1 MCVTFLIHIN
11 QLNTTENND
20 FLSKAMIKLTLD
32 PQVLTKLQQAFP
44 APANSASRALAKYSR
59 ALEGM
64 LFSSVQRGLSPLQQK
79 LGLYPI
85 PLHDLANKGGRI
97 GPQKLRV
104 HKWLKDN
111 QLELVQTVE
120 KGSKFSG
127 EYSTVK
133 LTRLVTLEL
142 KVTVSSAVVSE
153 IKSDSELDHYL
164 TGEPDD
170 SYAVF
175 KHLYPE
181 LEPNGQT
188 EPDTGFDL
196 VPVDVESLKAFIV
209 WLSDGVEFG
218 TKEKRQQVLSNAKLI
233 LAAASI
239 NGYLFPQRI
248 KPSPFGR
255 TYYEGVSI
263 QNVHKELRR
272 AVLGNCW
279 EYDMRSSVVAWK
291 MGYAKSFLLS
301 AKVLLDVRAYFPA
314 TTLFLEDKAD
324 FMSTVRYFTFSAD
337 TVLTPEFQYRL
348 IKQALTAISFGA
360 KSTGSGWVD
369 GSGQWQNPALVNIL
383 MNKAERERFLADPT
397 VKAYIEEQRA
407 LDDFIYSQAKLYLPK
422 LMSETC
428 VHTASGRPSKSKVLS
443 YLYQHA
449 ETDAINLV
457 CAVAREYGHEPIAR
471 VHDAVFFRRRL
482 GQDLKQEIELVLQEA
497 TGNKYWHL
505 SPKQLR
511 RYTPVSID
519 AAKEEYEH
527 KRRIA
532 AEERRA
538 LEYFASSRPD

>member
-1 MCVTFLIHIN
+1 
-11 QLNTTENND
+11 
-20 FLSKAMIKLTLD
+20 MIKLTID
-32 PQVLTKLQQAFP
+32 PQVLTMLKQAFP
-44 APANSASRALAKYSR
+44 APANSASNALAKYSR
-59 ALEGM
+59 ALEGL
-64 LFSSVQRGLSPLQQK
+64 LFNSVQRGLSPLQQK
-79 LGLYPI
+79 LALYPI

-133 LTRLVTLEL
+133 LSKLVTLED

-153 IKSDSELDHYL
+153 IKSDRELDHYL
-164 TGEPDD
+164 TGVPDD

-181 LEPNGQT
+181 LIPREQPEPVA
-188 EPDTGFDL
+188 GFDL

-218 TKEKRQQVLSNAKLI
+218 SKEKRQHALSNAKLV
-233 LAAASI
+233 LAVASI
-239 NGYLFPQRI
+239 NGNFFPQRI

-263 QNVHKELRR
+263 QNIHKELRR

-291 MGYAKSFLLS
+291 MGYAKALLLS
-301 AKVLLDVRAYFPA
+301 AKVQPDVRAYFPA

-324 FMSTVRYFTFSAD
+324 FMSTVRYFTFGAGS
-337 TVLTPEFQYRL
+337 VLSLEFQFGL

-360 KSTGSGWVD
+360 KSTGAGWVD

-383 MNKAERERFLADPT
+383 MVKDERERFLSDPT

-407 LDDFIYSQAKLYLPK
+407 LDDFIYAQAKLYLPN
-422 LMSETC
+422 LMSQAC
-428 VHTASGRPSKSKVLS
+428 VHTASGRPSKSKVLA

-449 ETDAINLV
+449 ETDAMNFV
-457 CAVAREYGHEPIAR
+457 CAVARENGHEPIAR

-482 GQDLKQEIELVLQEA
+482 GPDLKQEIELVLQEA
-497 TGNKYWHL
+497 TENKHWHL
-505 SPKQLR
+505 SAKQLK

-519 AAKEEYEH
+519 AAKDEYEH
-527 KRRIA
+527 KQRIA

-538 LEYFASSRPD
+538 LEYYASSRPD

>member
-1 MCVTFLIHIN
+1 
-11 QLNTTENND
+11 
-20 FLSKAMIKLTLD
+20 MIKLTID
-32 PQVLTKLQQAFP
+32 PQVLIKLQQAFP
-44 APANSASRALAKYSR
+44 APANSAFRALAKYSR

-64 LFSSVQRGLSPLQQK
+64 LLSSVQRGLSPLQQK

-97 GPQKLRV
+97 GPKKLRV

-111 QLELVQTVE
+111 QLELIQTVE
-120 KGSKFSG
+120 NGSKFSG
-127 EYSTVK
+127 EFSTVK
-133 LTRLVTLEL
+133 LTRLVTLQD

-153 IKSDSELDHYL
+153 IKSDRELDHYL

-181 LEPNGQT
+181 LEPSLQP
-188 EPDTGFDL
+188 EQHAGFDL
-196 VPVDVESLKAFIV
+196 VPVDVESLKAFLV
-209 WLSDGVEFG
+209 WLSDDIQFG
-218 TKEKRQQVLSNAKLI
+218 SKEKRQHVLSNAKLV
-233 LAAASI
+233 LAVASI
-239 NGYLFPQRI
+239 NGNFFPQRI

-291 MGYAKSFLLS
+291 MGYAKPLLLS
-301 AKVLLDVRAYFPA
+301 AKVQPDVRTYFPA

-324 FMSTVRYFTFSAD
+324 FMSTVRYFTFGAD
-337 TVLTPEFQYRL
+337 SVLTPEFQSGL
-348 IKQALTAISFGA
+348 IKQALTAIGFGA

-383 MNKAERERFLADPT
+383 MNKVERERFLSDPT
-397 VKAYIEEQRA
+397 VRAYIEEQRA
-407 LDDFIYSQAKLYLPK
+407 LDDFIYLQAKFYLPN
-422 LMSETC
+422 LMAEAC

-449 ETDAINLV
+449 ETDAMNSV

-505 SPKQLR
+505 SPKQLK

-527 KRRIA
+527 KQRIA

-538 LEYFASSRPD
+538 FEYFSTCASE

>member
-1 MCVTFLIHIN
+1 
-11 QLNTTENND
+11 
-20 FLSKAMIKLTLD
+20 MIKLTVA

-44 APANSASRALAKYSR
+44 SPANSASRALAKYSR
-59 ALEGM
+59 ALEG
-64 LFSSVQRGLSPLQQK
+64 LLLSSVQRGLSPLQQK

-85 PLHDLANKGGRI
+85 PLHELANKGGRI
-97 GPQKLRV
+97 GPLKLRV

-133 LTRLVTLEL
+133 LTTLVSIDDKVTL
-142 KVTVSSAVVSE
+142 SSAVLSE
-153 IKSDSELDHYL
+153 VKTDRELAHYL
-164 TGEPDD
+164 TGVAED
-170 SYAVF
+170 SYAAF

-181 LEPNGQT
+181 LKPNSQPEPVA
-188 EPDTGFDL
+188 GFDL
-196 VPVDVESLKAFIV
+196 VPVDAESLKALIV
-209 WLSDGVEFG
+209 WLSDCVEFG
-218 TKEKRQQVLSNAKLI
+218 TKEKRQHALRNAKLV
-233 LAAASI
+233 LSVASI
-239 NGYLFPQRI
+239 NGNMFPQRI

-291 MGYAKSFLLS
+291 MGYAKSLLIS
-301 AKVLLDVRAYFPA
+301 KKLQTDVRANFPA
-314 TTLFLEDKAD
+314 TTLFLEDKVD
-324 FMSTVRYFTFSAD
+324 FMSTVRYFTFGAGS
-337 TVLTPEFQYRL
+337 VLTPEFQGGL

-360 KSTGSGWVD
+360 KSSGAGWVD

-383 MNKAERERFLADPT
+383 MNKVEREKFLSDPT

-407 LDDFIYSQAKLYLPK
+407 LDDFIYSQAKLSLPD

-428 VHTASGRPSKSKVLS
+428 VYTAGGRPSKSKVLA

-449 ETDAINLV
+449 ETDAMNLV

-471 VHDAVFFRRRL
+471 VHDAVFFRCRL
-482 GQDLKQEIELVLQEA
+482 GPDLKQEMELALQEA

-505 SPKQLR
+505 SPKQLK

-519 AAKEEYEH
+519 AAKDAYEH
-527 KRRIA
+527 KQRIA
-532 AEERRA
+532 AEELRA
-538 LEYFASSRPD
+538 IEYLSSYAPD

>member
-1 MCVTFLIHIN
+1 
-11 QLNTTENND
+11 
-20 FLSKAMIKLTLD
+20 MIKLTINI
-32 PQVLTKLQQAFP
+32 QVLTKLKQAFP
-44 APANSASRALAKYSR
+44 KPANSAAKALAKYSR
-59 ALEGM
+59 ALEGL
-64 LFSSVQRGLSPLQQK
+64 LFSSIQRGLSPLQQK
-79 LGLYPI
+79 LGLYSI
-85 PLHDLANKGGRI
+85 PLHELANEGGRI
-97 GPQKLRV
+97 GPKKLRV

-111 QLELVQTVE
+111 QLEIVQTVE

-133 LTRLVTLEL
+133 LTRLVTLQDKL
-142 KVTVSSAVVSE
+142 TVSSAVVSE
-153 IKSDSELDHYL
+153 IKSDRELAHYL
-164 TGEPDD
+164 TGISDD
-170 SYAVF
+170 SHTVF

-181 LEPNGQT
+181 IEPSMQP

-196 VPVDVESLKAFIV
+196 VPVDVESLRAFIV
-209 WLSDGVEFG
+209 WLSEGVEFG
-218 TKEKRQQVLSNAKLI
+218 TKEKRQHILSNAKLV
-233 LAAASI
+233 LAVASI
-239 NGYLFPQRI
+239 NGKFFPQRI

-291 MGYAKSFLLS
+291 MGYAKALLLS
-301 AKVLLDVRAYFPA
+301 AKVQPDVRAYFPA
-314 TTLFLEDKAD
+314 TTLFLEDKPD
-324 FMSTVRYFTFSAD
+324 FMSTVRYFTFGAGS
-337 TVLTPEFQYRL
+337 VLSPEFQSGL

-360 KSTGSGWVD
+360 KSTGAGWVD

-383 MNKAERERFLADPT
+383 MNKIERERFLSDPT

-407 LDDFIYSQAKLYLPK
+407 LDDFIYSQAKLYLPN
-422 LMSETC
+422 LMSEAC

-449 ETDAINLV
+449 ETDAMNLV
-457 CAVAREYGHEPIAR
+457 CAVARECGHEPIAR

-482 GQDLKQEIELVLQEA
+482 GPDLKQEIELVLQEA

-505 SPKQLR
+505 IPKQLK
-511 RYTPVSID
+511 RYAPISID
-519 AAKEEYEH
+519 AAKDEYEH
-527 KRRIA
+527 KQRIA

-538 LEYFASSRPD
+538 LEYFSSYATE

>member
-1 MCVTFLIHIN
+1 
-11 QLNTTENND
+11 
-20 FLSKAMIKLTLD
+20 MIKLTID

-44 APANSASRALAKYSR
+44 VPANSASRALAKYSR
-59 ALEGM
+59 ALEG
-64 LFSSVQRGLSPLQQK
+64 LIFSSVQRGLLPLQQK

-85 PLHDLANKGGRI
+85 SLHDLANKGGRI
-97 GPQKLRV
+97 GPQKLRL

-111 QLELVQTVE
+111 QLELVKTVE

-133 LTRLVTLEL
+133 LTKLVTLEN
-142 KVTVSSAVVSE
+142 KVSVSRAVVSE
-153 IKSDSELDHYL
+153 IKSDRELSHYL
-164 TGEPDD
+164 TGASDE

-175 KHLYPE
+175 KYLYPE
-181 LEPNGQT
+181 LEPSVQP
-188 EPDTGFDL
+188 EPVAGFDL

-218 TKEKRQQVLSNAKLI
+218 TKEKRQQVLSNAKLV

-239 NGYLFPQRI
+239 NGNFFPQRL

-291 MGYAKSFLLS
+291 MGYAASMLLR
-301 AKVLLDVRAYFPA
+301 AKVQPDVRGYFPA

-324 FMSTVRYFTFSAD
+324 FMSTVRYFTFDAD
-337 TVLTPEFQYRL
+337 SLLSPEFQFAL

-360 KSTGSGWVD
+360 KSTGAGWLD
-369 GSGQWQNPALVNIL
+369 GRGQWHNPALVNIL
-383 MNKAERERFLADPT
+383 MNKTERERFLSDPT

-407 LDDFIYSQAKLYLPK
+407 LDDFIYSQAKLNLPN

-449 ETDAINLV
+449 ETAAMNLV
-457 CAVAREYGHEPIAR
+457 CTVARAYGHEPIAR
-471 VHDAVFFRRRL
+471 VHDAVFFRCRI
-482 GQDLKQEIELVLQEA
+482 GADLKQEIELVLQQA
-497 TGNKYWHL
+497 TCNKYWHL
-505 SPKQLR
+505 SPKQLK
-511 RYTPVSID
+511 RYMPVSLD
-519 AAKEEYEH
+519 AVMDEYEH
-527 KRRIA
+527 KQRIA

-538 LEYFASSRPD
+538 IEYFSSYSPH